1 MDIRKGGNLRLVH
14 IMGCLTC
21 LVNLGVLLILCKA
34 SRFIK
39 VEELG
44 TNIRHGSI
52 VFKLVWWNKGLF
64 TALNMVVSN

>member
-1 MDIRKGGNLRLVH
+1 MVH